1 MGVSPLRNP
10 LYQTTLKKKLKGHH
24 VLVFCPARKN
34 RAKYSI
40 VNDLLILGGFF
51 VGFVRRTHDDKLF

>member
-1 MGVSPLRNP
+1 VIRDVEYLDLSNLTAADPE
-10 LYQTTLKKKLKGHH
+10 
-24 VLVFCPARKN
+24 